1 MLTRRATL
9 IALATAATSVAQA
22 QATTRL
28 RVSTASPPSDFL
40 ARALDAMKVEL
51 DGAKLGLAT
60 EIYPAGALFKQGTEV
75 PALQRGTLEMS
86 TMTTF
91 EVAQQMP
98 EYGFFNRGYLFRD
111 YDHLRHVFDGP
122 IGEAYRKAVSAR
134 MEIRSWRSPIS
145 ERARSTC
152 ASAGRSRVRPISR
165 ASRCA
170 CRGGPEWLLL
180 GRALG
185 VGAVPLGAPEVYLAL
200 KTGTIDGQENPL
212 SIFNATKLYEVTE
225 QVVQTAHMIQ
235 PVFINISTAAWNRL
249 NPAQQDG
256 LRSAA
261 KRAGTLNDTL
271 RMDDEKTVTA
281 GLVARGL
288 TVDIPDIAAFRANA
302 DKVYAE
308 SDMVR
313 PWNADL
319 LKQVQAVS

>member
-122 IGEAYRKAVSAR
+122 IGEAYRKAMSAR

-170 CRGGPEWLLL
+170 CRGG
-180 GRALG
+180 GRNG
-185 VGAVPLGAPEVYLAL
+185 CCWAVPWGSA
-200 KTGTIDGQENPL
+200 
-212 SIFNATKLYEVTE
+212 
-225 QVVQTAHMIQ
+225 
-235 PVFINISTAAWNRL
+235 RC
-249 NPAQQDG
+249 
-256 LRSAA
+256 RSA
-261 KRAGTLNDTL
+261 RRRCTS
-271 RMDDEKTVTA
+271 R
-281 GLVARGL
+281 
-288 TVDIPDIAAFRANA
+288 
-302 DKVYAE
+302 
-308 SDMVR
+308 
-313 PWNADL
+313 
-319 LKQVQAVS
+319 

>member
-122 IGEAYRKAVSAR
+122 IGEAYRKAMSAR

-170 CRGGPEWLLL
+170 CRGGAGMAAAGPC
-180 GRALG
+180 LG